1 MELTYLYLL
10 LTFLLFF
17 IYFIVISLFGYLICI
32 IFNKNYLYKKLTL
45 KRLLKTFAIGLSLH
59 LIYGTIIISLR
70 IFNFLTIYIPFIIC
84 DIGLMIYIFYKKSN
98 SIKNHFRMYNK
109 RKVISFLKEKRSF
122 IIIFCVVFFL
132 LFELQLYFIN
142 HFQPYQANDPYF
154 WFNNIWFVHK
164 YGFLDY
170 TVIKS
175 YTPGFVIFCS
185 SMISIINNYYWFYY
199 IFKFLPLFLSV
210 INILVLFVISKD
222 IFKNKIYICFTL
234 VMYLSFTYIFFR
246 NNKSLPSLL
255 ATTLGFLFLLFLGKG
270 SSKDIDLKNS
280 NLRNFL
286 LLSIKNKRIFLKGLL
301 ITGITLANPIY
312 GLFFMIFYFLYEFFL
327 FFTRLKTEF
336 KPTHSKL
343 LLTRNFFLTQLL
355 TVLIFV
361 ILITPFIV
369 GTSINIGRPIFEAY
383 LFYFKE
389 IEITQ
394 NSMIQIPLFGGY
406 FREIGVWFLYESF
419 YRYIHQFFSL
429 IFTPKPL
436 SDFYIYTIQI
446 GIFLLIIGIFINF
459 NKHYRFNEK
468 QNTLIKFFKFTFILT
483 IVIFGLFELIYLF
496 EIPIFYD
503 LIKGFFYFFRI
514 RLFELFSG
522 YWAIIFVLTFNYII
536 ISFKKKYLKLKNNK
550 TPSKKINELFN
561 FSHIYLI
568 FLTMGFFYFT
578 NFGNIDFTR
587 YFNHYQVEAISF
599 IGNHFEEN
607 PLEDT
612 KGILLE
618 DLNSNSI
625 YGLIVDVNLE
635 KKYYKFTIDL
645 NYSKFNNEF
654 NILNCE
660 FIALNI
666 SKLNEYF
673 IANFSNNFDI
683 IYEGTYGFIFATI
696 K

>member
-45 KRLLKTFAIGLSLH
+45 KRLLKTFAIVLSLH

-98 SIKNHFRMYNK
+98 SIKNHFRIYNK
-109 RKVISFLKEKRSF
+109 RKVILFLKEKRSF

-301 ITGITLANPIY
+301 ITGITLANPVY

-436 SDFYIYTIQI
+436 SDFYIHTIQI

-550 TPSKKINELFN
+550 SPSKKINELFT
-561 FSHIYLI
+561 FSHIYFI

-683 IYEGTYGFIFATI
+683 SYEGTYGFIFATI